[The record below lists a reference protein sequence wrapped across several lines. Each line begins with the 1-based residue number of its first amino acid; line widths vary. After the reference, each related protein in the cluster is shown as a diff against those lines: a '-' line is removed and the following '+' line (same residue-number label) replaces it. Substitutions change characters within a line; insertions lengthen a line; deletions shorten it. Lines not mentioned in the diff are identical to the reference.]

1 MSPLN
6 LLRQLVDQQQHEVLK
21 LQVVS
26 YLDDSHDIQAFPLK
40 ALAHAYLGERAEA
53 ERALVTAL
61 QSIAELDED
70 AQVDLAGVYCV
81 IYQIDKAVALLEPI
95 ISSHAEHSLALAR
108 LAWCRLQAG
117 ELDDALTLY
126 QKSIALNPNRLP
138 VWSALIRLFIETKQG
153 QSAQDALDNGIACL
167 KEIHTQ
173 LPETAVEQFTEQH
186 VG

>member
-1 MSPLN
+1 VSPLN

-53 ERALVTAL
+53 EQALVTAL
-61 QSIAELDED
+61 QSIAELD
-70 AQVDLAGVYCV
+70 
-81 IYQIDKAVALLEPI
+81 
-95 ISSHAEHSLALAR
+95 
-108 LAWCRLQAG
+108 
-117 ELDDALTLY
+117 DALMLY
-126 QKSIALNPNRLP
+126 QKSFALNSNRLP